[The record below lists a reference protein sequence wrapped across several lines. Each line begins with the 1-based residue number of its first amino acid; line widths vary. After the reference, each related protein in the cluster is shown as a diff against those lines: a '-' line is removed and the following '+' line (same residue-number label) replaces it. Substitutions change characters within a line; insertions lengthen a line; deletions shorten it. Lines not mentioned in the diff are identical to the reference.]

1 MTNDASA
8 ADNTN
13 VRFEPNERP
22 PNTLAFGLG
31 FQFVLLTVAGI
42 VLTPAIVVRAAGAG
56 EAYLSWAVFAALLIC
71 GLTTVLQAARLG
83 PIGSGYVL
91 LMGTS
96 GAFIA
101 VCVTA
106 LAQGGPGMLATLVFV
121 SALFQ
126 FLLSWRLAWL
136 RRIITP
142 TVAGTVIMLIAV
154 TIMPIL
160 FDLLAD
166 VPEGT
171 SPAAAPTSVVATL
184 VVALAVLL
192 RGSGPWRLWAPVMAI
207 LTGCVVAGSFGL
219 YDVERVLGAAWVGL
233 PNEGWPG
240 LDLNFGPA
248 FWVLLPAFVFVTLV
262 GAIETIGDSV
272 AIQKV
277 SWRGRRATD
286 YRAVQ
291 GAVAA
296 DGMGNLLSGLAA
308 TVPNTT
314 YSSSVAVTEITGV
327 ASRVVGVCIGAIFFS
342 LAFLP
347 KITALLLAVPN
358 PVIGA
363 YGIVLIALLFALGVR
378 IVAQDGLDYRKATLV
393 GVAFWIGAGFQAGGI
408 FPDQLGEYWGG
419 LLGNGMT
426 AGGLTALLM
435 TIFIEVTAPRRKRL
449 RTRLDAAAMPEV
461 RRFLDQFSSRMKWG
475 SDATDRLCLVAEEAV
490 QVLVEQREGR
500 NGGDG
505 SRLLVVAGGDGDE
518 AELEFL
524 ASSGAGNIEDRM
536 TVLQEAA
543 SEAQL
548 ERELSLRLL
557 RHFASSVRHQQ
568 YQDADILTLKVN
580 VGGAEGAGGAES
592 DESAEPDPDAGA
604 APGAEADREAE

>member
-1 MTNDASA
+1 MTQDAA
-8 ADNTN
+8 APDNTN

-22 PNTLAFGLG
+22 PNTLAFGLA

-71 GLTTVLQAARLG
+71 GITTVLQAVRLG
-83 PIGSGYVL
+83 RVGSGYVL

-160 FDLLAD
+160 FDMLAN

-171 SPAAAPTSVVATL
+171 APVAAPVSVIATL

-219 YDVERVLGAAWVGL
+219 YDMARVLEADWVGL
-233 PNEGWPG
+233 PNAGWPG

-296 DGMGNLLSGLAA
+296 DGVGNLLSGLAA

-327 ASRVVGVCIGAIFFS
+327 ASRVVGVCIGIIFFS

-347 KITALLLAVPN
+347 KTTALLLAVPD

-363 YGIVLIALLFALGVR
+363 YAIVLIALLFALGVR

-408 FPDQLGEYWGG
+408 FPDQLGEFWGG

-426 AGGLTALLM
+426 AGGLAALLM
-435 TIFIEVTAPRRKRL
+435 TIFIEITAPRRKRL
-449 RTRLDAAAMPEV
+449 RTRLDMAVMPDV
-461 RRFLDQFSSRMKWG
+461 RRFLDKFSSRMGWEAG
-475 SDATDRLCLVAEEAV
+475 ATDRLCLVAEEAV
-490 QVLVEQREGR
+490 QTLVEQREGR
-500 NGGDG
+500 DGDEG

-524 ASSGAGNIEDRM
+524 ASSGEGNIEDRM
-536 TVLQEAA
+536 TVLQEGAP
-543 SEAQL
+543 EAQV
-548 ERELSLRLL
+548 EREISLRLL

-568 YQDADILTLKVN
+568 YQDADILTVKVD
-580 VGGAEGAGGAES
+580 VGAGAES
-592 DESAEPDPDAGA
+592 GADAGSSVA
-604 APGAEADREAE
+604 AGSGAEADAPEADAAAE

>member
-1 MTNDASA
+1 MTRDAASENA
-8 ADNTN
+8 N

-56 EAYLSWAVFAALLIC
+56 ETYLSWAVFAALVIC
-71 GLTTVLQAARLG
+71 GLTTMLQSFRVG
-83 PIGSGYVL
+83 PVGSGYTL

-126 FLLSWRLAWL
+126 FLLSWRLAWV

-160 FDLLAD
+160 FDMLTD
-166 VPEGT
+166 VPPGT
-171 SPAAAPTSVVATL
+171 PPAAAPASVIATL
-184 VVALAVLL
+184 AIALAVLL
-192 RGSGPWRLWAPVMAI
+192 RGSGPWRLWAPVLAI
-207 LTGCVVAGSFGL
+207 LTGCVVAGGFGL
-219 YDVERVLGAAWVGL
+219 YDMGRVTEAAWFGL
-233 PNEGWPG
+233 PDAGWPG
-240 LDLNFGPA
+240 LDLHFGPL
-248 FWVLLPAFVFVTLV
+248 FWTLLPAFVFVTLV

-277 SWRGRRATD
+277 SWRRKRATD

-296 DGMGNLLSGLAA
+296 DGVGNLLSGFAA

-327 ASRVVGVCIGAIFFS
+327 ASRAVGICAGIIFFS

-347 KITALLLAVPN
+347 KTTALLLAVPN

-363 YGIVLIALLFALGVR
+363 YAIVLIALLFSLGVG
-378 IVAQDGLDYRKATLV
+378 IVAQDGIDYRKATLV

-408 FPDQLGEYWGG
+408 FPDQLGEYWSG

-435 TIFIEVTAPRRKRL
+435 TIFLEITAPRRKRL
-449 RTRLDAAAMPEV
+449 RTRLDMAAMPEI
-461 RRFLDQFSSRMKWG
+461 RGFLDKFSSRMGW
-475 SDATDRLCLVAEEAV
+475 SPDVTDRLYLVAEEAV
-490 QVLVEQREGR
+490 QVLVERRQGR
-500 NGGDG
+500 DAGDG
-505 SRLLVVAGGDGDE
+505 SRLLVVAAGDGDE

-524 ASSGAGNIEDRM
+524 ASSGEGNIEDRM
-536 TVLQEAA
+536 TVLGERA
-543 SEAQL
+543 SEAQI
-548 ERELSLRLL
+548 EHELSLRLL

-568 YQDADILTLKVN
+568 YQDADILTVRVE
-580 VGGAEGAGGAES
+580 VGGAS
-592 DESAEPDPDAGA
+592 LTV
-604 APGAEADREAE
+604 AEAGD

>member
-1 MTNDASA
+1 MLTNSANQDDAMTTDAA
-8 ADNTN
+8 ASESTA

-31 FQFVLLTVAGI
+31 FQFVMLTIAGI
-42 VLTPAIVVRAAGAG
+42 VLTPAIVVRAAGGAEG
-56 EAYLSWAVFAALLIC
+56 YLSWAVFAALVIC
-71 GLTTVLQAARLG
+71 GLTTVLQAVRVG
-83 PIGSGYVL
+83 PVGSGYVL

-106 LAQGGPGMLATLVFV
+106 LAEGGPGMLATLVFV

-160 FDLLAD
+160 FDMLGN

-171 SPAAAPTSVVATL
+171 PAAAAPVCVVATL
-184 VVALAVLL
+184 AVALVVLL
-192 RGSGPWRLWAPVMAI
+192 RGSGPWRLWAPVLAI
-207 LTGCVVAGSFGL
+207 LTGCVVAGGFGL
-219 YDVERVLGAAWVGL
+219 YDMERVTAEAWFGL
-233 PNEGWPG
+233 PQAGWPG

-272 AIQKV
+272 AIQTV

-296 DGMGNLLSGLAA
+296 DGVGNLLSGLAA

-327 ASRVVGVCIGAIFFS
+327 ASRLVGVCAGIIFFS

-347 KITALLLAVPN
+347 KTTALLLAVPD
-358 PVIGA
+358 PVVGA
-363 YGIVLIALLFALGVR
+363 YAIVLIAMLFALGVR
-378 IVAQDGLDYRKATLV
+378 IVAQDGLDYRKAVLV
-393 GVAFWIGAGFQAGGI
+393 GVAFWIGAGFQTGGI
-408 FPDQLGEYWGG
+408 FPDHLGEFWSR

-435 TIFIEVTAPRRKRL
+435 TIFIEITAPRRKRL
-449 RTRLDAAAMPEV
+449 RTQLDVASMSEIRA
-461 RRFLDQFSSRMKWG
+461 FLDKFSSRMGW
-475 SDATDRLCLVAEEAV
+475 SPDVTDRLYLVAEEAV
-490 QVLVEQREGR
+490 QALVEQRRGR
-500 NGGDG
+500 EAADG
-505 SRLLVVAGGDGDE
+505 SRLLVVAGGGDDG

-524 ASSGAGNIEDRM
+524 ASSGEGNIEDRM
-536 TVLQEAA
+536 TVLGESP
-543 SEAQL
+543 SEAHF
-548 ERELSLRLL
+548 EREISLRLL
-557 RHFASSVRHQQ
+557 QHFASSVRHQQ
-568 YQDADILTLKVN
+568 YQDADILTVKVD
-580 VGGAEGAGGAES
+580 VHGGGPE
-592 DESAEPDPDAGA
+592 
-604 APGAEADREAE
+604 

>member
-1 MTNDASA
+1 MLTNSANQDDAMTTEAAASESTA
-8 ADNTN
+8 

-31 FQFVLLTVAGI
+31 FQFVMLTIAGI
-42 VLTPAIVVRAAGAG
+42 VLTPAIVVRAAGGAEG
-56 EAYLSWAVFAALLIC
+56 YLSWAVFAALVIC
-71 GLTTVLQAARLG
+71 GLTTVLQAVRVG
-83 PIGSGYVL
+83 PVGSGYVL

-106 LAQGGPGMLATLVFV
+106 LAEGGPGMLATLVFV

-160 FDLLAD
+160 FDMLGN

-171 SPAAAPTSVVATL
+171 PAAAAPVCVVATL
-184 VVALAVLL
+184 AVALVVLL
-192 RGSGPWRLWAPVMAI
+192 RGSGPWRLWAPVLAI
-207 LTGCVVAGSFGL
+207 LTGCVVAGGFGL
-219 YDVERVLGAAWVGL
+219 YDMERVMAEAWFGL
-233 PNEGWPG
+233 PQAGWPG

-272 AIQKV
+272 AIQTV

-296 DGMGNLLSGLAA
+296 DGVGNLLSGLAA

-327 ASRVVGVCIGAIFFS
+327 ASRLVGVCAGIIFFS

-347 KITALLLAVPN
+347 KTTALLLAVPD
-358 PVIGA
+358 PVVGA
-363 YGIVLIALLFALGVR
+363 YAIVLIAMLFALGVR
-378 IVAQDGLDYRKATLV
+378 IVAQDGLDYRKAVLV
-393 GVAFWIGAGFQAGGI
+393 GVAFWIGAGFQTGGI
-408 FPDQLGEYWGG
+408 FPDHLGEFWSR

-435 TIFIEVTAPRRKRL
+435 TIFIEITAPRRKRL
-449 RTRLDAAAMPEV
+449 RTQLDVASMSEIRA
-461 RRFLDQFSSRMKWG
+461 FLDKFSSRMGW
-475 SDATDRLCLVAEEAV
+475 SPDVTDRLYLVAEEAV
-490 QVLVEQREGR
+490 QALVEQRRGR
-500 NGGDG
+500 EAADG
-505 SRLLVVAGGDGDE
+505 SRLLVVAGGGDDG

-524 ASSGAGNIEDRM
+524 ASSGEGNIEDRM
-536 TVLQEAA
+536 TVLGESP
-543 SEAQL
+543 SEAHF
-548 ERELSLRLL
+548 EREISLRLL
-557 RHFASSVRHQQ
+557 QHFASSVRHQQ
-568 YQDADILTLKVN
+568 YQDADILTVKVD
-580 VGGAEGAGGAES
+580 VHGGGSE
-592 DESAEPDPDAGA
+592 
-604 APGAEADREAE
+604 

>member
-1 MTNDASA
+1 MTSEAASENA
-8 ADNTN
+8 A

-42 VLTPAIVVRAAGAG
+42 VLTPAIVVRAAGAMVG
-56 EAYLSWAVFAALLIC
+56 AEAGWTVEGYLPWAVFAALMIS
-71 GLTTVLQAARLG
+71 GLTTVLQAVRVG
-83 PIGSGYVL
+83 PLGSGYVL

-106 LAQGGPGMLATLVFV
+106 LAQGGPVMLATLVFV

-160 FDLLAD
+160 YDLLSN
-166 VPEGT
+166 VPPGT
-171 SPAAAPTSVVATL
+171 PSAAAPASAAATL
-184 VVALAVLL
+184 GVALVVLL

-207 LTGCVVAGSFGL
+207 LSGCVVAGGFGL
-219 YDVERVLGAAWVGL
+219 YDMQRVFDASWFGL
-233 PNEGWPG
+233 PEARWPFVDPE
-240 LDLNFGPA
+240 LDLNFGPL
-248 FWVLLPAFVFVTLV
+248 FWALLPAFVFVTLV

-277 SWRGRRATD
+277 SWRGKRATD

-296 DGMGNLLSGLAA
+296 DGVGNLLSGVAA

-327 ASRVVGVCIGAIFFS
+327 ASRLVGICAGLIFFS

-347 KITALLLAVPN
+347 KTTALLLAVPN

-363 YGIVLIALLFALGVR
+363 YAIVLIALLFVLGVR

-393 GVAFWIGAGFQAGGI
+393 GVAFWVGSGFQAGAV
-408 FPDQLGEYWGG
+408 FPDHLGEFWSG

-426 AGGLTALLM
+426 SGGLTALLM
-435 TIFIEVTAPRRKRL
+435 TIFLEITAPRRKRL
-449 RTRLDAAAMPEV
+449 RTSLEASAMPEI
-461 RRFLDQFSSRMKWG
+461 RAFLDRVSSKMGW
-475 SDATDRLCLVAEEAV
+475 SPDTAARLFLVAEEAV
-490 QVLVEQREGR
+490 QTLVEQRRER
-500 NGGDG
+500 DGGDG
-505 SRLLVVAGGDGDE
+505 ARLLLVAGADGED
-518 AELEFL
+518 AELEFI
-524 ASSGAGNIEDRM
+524 ASSGEGNVEDRIS
-536 TVLQEAA
+536 VLR
-543 SEAQL
+543 
-548 ERELSLRLL
+548 ERPTDAPVEQELSLRLL

-568 YQDADILTLKVN
+568 YQDADILTVR
-580 VGGAEGAGGAES
+580 VGLGASGAS
-592 DESAEPDPDAGA
+592 
-604 APGAEADREAE
+604 EAE

>member
-1 MTNDASA
+1 MTRDAASENA
-8 ADNTN
+8 N

-56 EAYLSWAVFAALLIC
+56 ETYLSWAVFAALVIC
-71 GLTTVLQAARLG
+71 GLTTMLQSFRVG
-83 PIGSGYVL
+83 PVGSGYTL

-142 TVAGTVIMLIAV
+142 TVAGTVIMLISV

-160 FDLLAD
+160 FDMLTD
-166 VPEGT
+166 VPPGT
-171 SPAAAPTSVVATL
+171 PPAAAPASVIATL
-184 VVALAVLL
+184 AIALAVLL
-192 RGSGPWRLWAPVMAI
+192 RGSGPWRLWAPVLAI
-207 LTGCVVAGSFGL
+207 LTGCVVAGGFGL
-219 YDVERVLGAAWVGL
+219 YDMARVAEAPWFGL
-233 PNEGWPG
+233 PDAGWPG
-240 LDLNFGPA
+240 LDLHFGPL
-248 FWVLLPAFVFVTLV
+248 FWTLLPAFVFVTLV

-277 SWRGRRATD
+277 SWRRKRATD

-296 DGMGNLLSGLAA
+296 DGVGNLLSGFAA

-327 ASRVVGVCIGAIFFS
+327 ASRAVGICAGIIFFS

-347 KITALLLAVPN
+347 KTTALLLAVPN

-363 YGIVLIALLFALGVR
+363 YAIVLIALLFSLGVG
-378 IVAQDGLDYRKATLV
+378 IVAQDGIDYRKATLV

-408 FPDQLGEYWGG
+408 FPDQLGEYWSG

-435 TIFIEVTAPRRKRL
+435 TIFLEITAPRRKRL
-449 RTRLDAAAMPEV
+449 RTRLDMAAMPEI
-461 RRFLDQFSSRMKWG
+461 RGFLDKFSSRMGW
-475 SDATDRLCLVAEEAV
+475 SPDVTDRLYLVAEEAV
-490 QVLVEQREGR
+490 QVLVERRQGR
-500 NGGDG
+500 DAGDG
-505 SRLLVVAGGDGDE
+505 SRLLVVAAGDGDE

-524 ASSGAGNIEDRM
+524 ASSGEGNIEDRM
-536 TVLQEAA
+536 TVLGERA
-543 SEAQL
+543 SESQI
-548 ERELSLRLL
+548 EHELSLRLL

-568 YQDADILTLKVN
+568 YQDADILTVRVE
-580 VGGAEGAGGAES
+580 VGGAS
-592 DESAEPDPDAGA
+592 SAA
-604 APGAEADREAE
+604 AEAGD

>member
-1 MTNDASA
+1 MTSEAASENA
-8 ADNTN
+8 A

-42 VLTPAIVVRAAGAG
+42 VLTPAIVVRAAGAMVNA
-56 EAYLSWAVFAALLIC
+56 EAGWTVEGYLPWAVFAALMIS
-71 GLTTVLQAARLG
+71 GLTTVLQAVRVG
-83 PIGSGYVL
+83 PLGSGYVL

-160 FDLLAD
+160 YDLLSN
-166 VPEGT
+166 VPPGT
-171 SPAAAPTSVVATL
+171 PTAAAPASAAATL
-184 VVALAVLL
+184 GVALVVLL

-207 LTGCVVAGSFGL
+207 LSGCVVAGGFGL
-219 YDVERVLGAAWVGL
+219 YDMQQVFDASWFGL
-233 PNEGWPG
+233 PETTWPL
-240 LDLNFGPA
+240 LDPDLKLDFGPL
-248 FWVLLPAFVFVTLV
+248 FWALLPAFVFVTLV

-277 SWRGRRATD
+277 SWRGKRATD

-296 DGMGNLLSGLAA
+296 DGVGNLLSGVAA

-327 ASRVVGVCIGAIFFS
+327 ASRLVGICAGLIFFS

-347 KITALLLAVPN
+347 KTTALLLAVPN

-363 YGIVLIALLFALGVR
+363 YAIVLIALLFVLGVR

-393 GVAFWIGAGFQAGGI
+393 GVAFWVGSGFQAGAV
-408 FPDQLGEYWGG
+408 FPDHLGEFWSG

-426 AGGLTALLM
+426 SGGLTALLM
-435 TIFIEVTAPRRKRL
+435 TIFLEITAPRRKRL
-449 RTRLDAAAMPEV
+449 RTSLEASAMPEI
-461 RRFLDQFSSRMKWG
+461 RAFLDRVSSKMGW
-475 SDATDRLCLVAEEAV
+475 SPDTAARLFLVAEEAV
-490 QVLVEQREGR
+490 QTLVEQRRER
-500 NGGDG
+500 DGGDG
-505 SRLLVVAGGDGDE
+505 ARLLLVAGADGED
-518 AELEFL
+518 AELEFI
-524 ASSGAGNIEDRM
+524 ASSGEGNVEDRIS
-536 TVLQEAA
+536 VLR
-543 SEAQL
+543 
-548 ERELSLRLL
+548 ERPTDAPVEQELSLRLL

-568 YQDADILTLKVN
+568 YQDADILTVR
-580 VGGAEGAGGAES
+580 VGLGASGAS
-592 DESAEPDPDAGA
+592 
-604 APGAEADREAE
+604 EAE

>member
-1 MTNDASA
+1 MTSEAASENA
-8 ADNTN
+8 A

-42 VLTPAIVVRAAGAG
+42 VLTPAIVVRAAGAMVG
-56 EAYLSWAVFAALLIC
+56 AEAGWTVEGYLPWAVFAALMIS
-71 GLTTVLQAARLG
+71 GLTTVLQAVRVG
-83 PIGSGYVL
+83 PLGSGYVL

-106 LAQGGPGMLATLVFV
+106 LAQGGPVMLATLVFV

-160 FDLLAD
+160 YDLLSN
-166 VPEGT
+166 VPPGT
-171 SPAAAPTSVVATL
+171 PSAAAPASAAATL
-184 VVALAVLL
+184 GVALVVLL

-207 LTGCVVAGSFGL
+207 LSGCVVAGGFGL
-219 YDVERVLGAAWVGL
+219 YDMQQVFDASWFGL
-233 PNEGWPG
+233 PETTWPL
-240 LDLNFGPA
+240 LDPDLKLNFGPL
-248 FWVLLPAFVFVTLV
+248 FWALLPAFVFVTLV

-277 SWRGRRATD
+277 SWRGKRATD

-296 DGMGNLLSGLAA
+296 DGVGNLLSGVAA

-327 ASRVVGVCIGAIFFS
+327 ASRLVGICAGLIFFS

-347 KITALLLAVPN
+347 KTTALLLAVPN

-363 YGIVLIALLFALGVR
+363 YAIVLIALLFVLGVR

-393 GVAFWIGAGFQAGGI
+393 GVAFWVGSGFQAGAV
-408 FPDQLGEYWGG
+408 FPDHLGEFWSG

-426 AGGLTALLM
+426 SGGLTALLM
-435 TIFIEVTAPRRKRL
+435 TIFIEITAPRRKRL
-449 RTRLDAAAMPEV
+449 RTSLEASAMPEI
-461 RRFLDQFSSRMKWG
+461 RAFLDRVSSKMGW
-475 SDATDRLCLVAEEAV
+475 SPDTADRLFLVAEEAV
-490 QVLVEQREGR
+490 QTLVEQRRER
-500 NGGDG
+500 DGGDG
-505 SRLLVVAGGDGDE
+505 ARLLVVAGADGED
-518 AELEFL
+518 AELEFI
-524 ASSGAGNIEDRM
+524 ASSGEGNVEDRIS
-536 TVLQEAA
+536 VLR
-543 SEAQL
+543 
-548 ERELSLRLL
+548 ERPTDAPVEQELSLRLL

-568 YQDADILTLKVN
+568 YQDADILTVR
-580 VGGAEGAGGAES
+580 VGLGASGAS
-592 DESAEPDPDAGA
+592 
-604 APGAEADREAE
+604 EAE

>member
-1 MTNDASA
+1 MLTNSANQNDAMTTDA
-8 ADNTN
+8 ASSESTN

-31 FQFVLLTVAGI
+31 FQFVMLTIAGI
-42 VLTPAIVVRAAGAG
+42 VLTPAIVVRAAGGAEG
-56 EAYLSWAVFAALLIC
+56 YLSWAVFAALVIC
-71 GLTTVLQAARLG
+71 GLTTVLQAVRVG
-83 PIGSGYVL
+83 PVGSGYVL

-106 LAQGGPGMLATLVFV
+106 LAEGGPGMLATLVFV

-160 FDLLAD
+160 FDMLGN

-171 SPAAAPTSVVATL
+171 PSAAAPVSVVATL
-184 VVALAVLL
+184 AVALVVLL
-192 RGSGPWRLWAPVMAI
+192 RGSGPWRLWAPVLAI
-207 LTGCVVAGSFGL
+207 LTGCVVAGGFGL
-219 YDVERVLGAAWVGL
+219 YDMERVTAEAWFGL
-233 PNEGWPG
+233 PQAGWPG

-272 AIQKV
+272 AIQTV

-296 DGMGNLLSGLAA
+296 DGVGNLLSGLAA

-327 ASRVVGVCIGAIFFS
+327 ASRLVGGCAGIIFFS

-347 KITALLLAVPN
+347 KTTALLLAVPD
-358 PVIGA
+358 PVVGA
-363 YGIVLIALLFALGVR
+363 YAIVLIAMLFALGVR
-378 IVAQDGLDYRKATLV
+378 IVAQDGLDYRKAVLV
-393 GVAFWIGAGFQAGGI
+393 GVAFWIGAGFQTGGI
-408 FPDQLGEYWGG
+408 FPDHLGEFWSR

-435 TIFIEVTAPRRKRL
+435 TIFIEITAPRRKRL
-449 RTRLDAAAMPEV
+449 RTQLDMDSMPEI
-461 RRFLDQFSSRMKWG
+461 RAFLDKFSSRMGW
-475 SDATDRLCLVAEEAV
+475 SPDVTDRLYLVAEEAV
-490 QVLVEQREGR
+490 QALVEQRRGR
-500 NGGDG
+500 EAGDG
-505 SRLLVVAGGDGDE
+505 ARLLVVAGGGDDG

-524 ASSGAGNIEDRM
+524 ASSGEGNIEDRM
-536 TVLQEAA
+536 TVLGESP
-543 SEAQL
+543 SEAHF
-548 ERELSLRLL
+548 EREISLRLL
-557 RHFASSVRHQQ
+557 QHFASSVRHQQ
-568 YQDADILTLKVN
+568 YQDADILTVKVD
-580 VGGAEGAGGAES
+580 VHGGGSE
-592 DESAEPDPDAGA
+592 
-604 APGAEADREAE
+604 

>member
-1 MTNDASA
+1 MLTNSANQDDAMTTDAASSESTA
-8 ADNTN
+8 

-31 FQFVLLTVAGI
+31 FQFVMLTIAGI
-42 VLTPAIVVRAAGAG
+42 VLTPAIVVRAAGGAEG
-56 EAYLSWAVFAALLIC
+56 YLSWAVFAALVIC
-71 GLTTVLQAARLG
+71 GLTTVLQAVRVG
-83 PIGSGYVL
+83 PVGSGYVL

-106 LAQGGPGMLATLVFV
+106 LAEGGPGMLATLVFV

-160 FDLLAD
+160 FDMLGN

-171 SPAAAPTSVVATL
+171 PPAAAPVCVVATL
-184 VVALAVLL
+184 AVALVVLL
-192 RGSGPWRLWAPVMAI
+192 RGSGPWRLWAPVLAI
-207 LTGCVVAGSFGL
+207 LTGCVVAGGFGL
-219 YDVERVLGAAWVGL
+219 YDMERVTAEAWFGL
-233 PNEGWPG
+233 PQAGWPG

-272 AIQKV
+272 AIQTV

-296 DGMGNLLSGLAA
+296 DGVGNLLSGLAA

-327 ASRVVGVCIGAIFFS
+327 ASRLVGVCAGIIFFS

-347 KITALLLAVPN
+347 KTTALLLAVPD
-358 PVIGA
+358 PVVGA
-363 YGIVLIALLFALGVR
+363 YAIVLIAMLFALGVR
-378 IVAQDGLDYRKATLV
+378 IVAQDGLDYRKAVLV
-393 GVAFWIGAGFQAGGI
+393 GVAFWIGAGFQTGGI
-408 FPDQLGEYWGG
+408 FPDHLGEFWSR

-435 TIFIEVTAPRRKRL
+435 TIFIEITAPRRKRL
-449 RTRLDAAAMPEV
+449 RTQLDAASMSEIRA
-461 RRFLDQFSSRMKWG
+461 FLDKFSSRMGW
-475 SDATDRLCLVAEEAV
+475 SPDVTDRLYLVAEEAV
-490 QVLVEQREGR
+490 QALVEQRRGR
-500 NGGDG
+500 EAADG
-505 SRLLVVAGGDGDE
+505 SRLLVVAGGGDDG

-524 ASSGAGNIEDRM
+524 ASSGEGNIEDRM
-536 TVLQEAA
+536 TVLGESP
-543 SEAQL
+543 SEAHF
-548 ERELSLRLL
+548 EREISLRLL
-557 RHFASSVRHQQ
+557 QHFASSVRHQQ
-568 YQDADILTLKVN
+568 YQDADILTVKVD
-580 VGGAEGAGGAES
+580 VHGGGSE
-592 DESAEPDPDAGA
+592 
-604 APGAEADREAE
+604 